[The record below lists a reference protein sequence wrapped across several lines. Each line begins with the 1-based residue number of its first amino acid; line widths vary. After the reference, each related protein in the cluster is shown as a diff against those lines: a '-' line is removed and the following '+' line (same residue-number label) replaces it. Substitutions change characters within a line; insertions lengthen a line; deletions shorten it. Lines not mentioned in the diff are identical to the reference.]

1 MHAASVKPASAW
13 QHARRTLNCLCNARC
28 VRCRRII
35 LTVLLILALVPALDA
50 AWLTGKALLAQ
61 QLIERAWERDSPESR
76 PWPWADTYPVAK
88 LSIARINLEA
98 WVLSGAS
105 GHALAFGPGLAD
117 GSVQPGKR
125 GVTMI
130 AGHRDT
136 SFRPLQHVRIGDRI
150 RVEDTARDAFTY
162 RVTDISI
169 ADARVNSVATQSNA
183 ATLVL
188 VTCYP
193 FDAWTAGG
201 PLRYVVQ
208 ATLDATADV

>member
-1 MHAASVKPASAW
+1 MHATSTMRVCGW
-13 QHARRTLNCLCNARC
+13 QHALNCLHNTRSI
-28 VRCRRII
+28 RCRRVI
-35 LTVLLILALVPALDA
+35 LTVLLILAAAPALDA
-50 AWLTGKALLAQ
+50 AWMTGKALLAQ
-61 QLIERAWERDSPESR
+61 QLIERAWEHDRSKSK

-88 LSIARINLEA
+88 LSIARVDLEA
-98 WVLSGAS
+98 WVLAGAS

-117 GSVQPGKR
+117 GSVQPGQR

-136 SFRPLQHVRIGDRI
+136 TFRPLQHVRIGDRI

-162 RVTDISI
+162 RVTDVSI
-169 ADARVNSVATQSNA
+169 ADARVDSVAAHSDT

-188 VTCYP
+188 VTCFP

-208 ATLDATADV
+208 ATLDLPVDV